1 MKAFYRFLKT
11 NKEKKASNHS
21 IILFQNYDSKPFKT
35 YSTIKFY
42 FCIMQALFL
51 QEMQL

>member
-1 MKAFYRFLKT
+1 MKVFYRFLKT

-35 YSTIKFY
+35 FSTIKFY
-42 FCIMQALFL
+42 SCIMQELFL
-51 QEMQL
+51 PEMQL